1 MPKLSGTKVETSVE
15 VSGDGDLCLGGPV
28 FLMAPEE
35 GVILTDDGTAGLD
48 GGRDRRGGVVGC
60 RRVGVAGGV
69 TLFAGIGVKSSRR
82 SRTDEALLALN
93 EFSAAILLLF
103 AALAPP
109 FLFLFLP

>member
-1 MPKLSGTKVETSVE
+1 
-15 VSGDGDLCLGGPV
+15 
-28 FLMAPEE
+28 MAPEE

-69 TLFAGIGVKSSRR
+69 TLFAGSGVNSSRK
-82 SRTDEALLALN
+82 SLTDEALLALN

-109 FLFLFLP
+109 FLAFDFLFLP